1 MCSISDMAGLADL
14 ACGALL
20 AQGDGGGGGGRSFP
34 FDMLLPFVAIF
45 FLFYF
50 LMIRPERRK
59 RAEMSVMLENLKKND
74 RVVTIGGI
82 HGVVVNVQKGSND
95 VTIRVDESRDTKLR
109 VSRSAISRVLSDED
123 VGDKKDPG

>member
-1 MCSISDMAGLADL
+1 M

-20 AQGDGGGGGGRSFP
+20 AQGDGGAGGRAFP

-59 RAEMSVMLENLKKND
+59 RAEMSLMLENLKKND
-74 RVVTIGGI
+74 RVVTMGGI
-82 HGVVVNVQKGSND
+82 HGVVVNVQKGSSD

-109 VSRSAISRVLSDED
+109 VLRTAISRVLSDED
-123 VGDKKDPG
+123 VGDKKEPR

>member
-1 MCSISDMAGLADL
+1 MDSIPEIAGLMDL
-14 ACGALL
+14 AHWTLL
-20 AQGDGGGGGGRSFP
+20 AEADGGGGRGAFP

-59 RAEMSVMLENLKKND
+59 RAEMSLMLENLKKND

-95 VTIRVDESRDTKLR
+95 VTIRVDENTRLR
-109 VSRSAISRVLSDED
+109 VLRTAISRVLSDED
-123 VGDKKDPG
+123 VDDKKDPG